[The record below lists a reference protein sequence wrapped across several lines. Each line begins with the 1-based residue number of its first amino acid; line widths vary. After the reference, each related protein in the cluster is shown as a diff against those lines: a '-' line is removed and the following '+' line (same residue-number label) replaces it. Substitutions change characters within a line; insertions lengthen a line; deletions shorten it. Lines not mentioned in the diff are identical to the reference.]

1 MQVIRHLLLLLL
13 VITSTVARATNPE
26 DFRTDALSVETL
38 INDNYAYLERLPNGH
53 FQLTE
58 RLRAEAG
65 AVNDQR
71 SLLAF
76 LERTIMLLADHH
88 AITGKS
94 FQNSWAVV
102 PSYADLWVECKT
114 NACVITAVKDDSP
127 AAKAGIDASAQLV
140 AIGDLPITKAIA
152 GFWADLGV
160 EEFSD
165 DQASYAA
172 RILAAGRRDR
182 PRSITTE
189 SSRGKRQTYKLAS
202 LYTLDRTAPPITVS
216 RKAGVF
222 NLRINNSLGDDATIL
237 AFDQAMAQAKL
248 DDRILI
254 DLTDTPSGGSTTIAR
269 AIMGWFVQSPHFYQM
284 HRAPA
289 EERRTGIARQWVEQ
303 VLPRGNGKFHPGP
316 ITVRV
321 GRWTGSMGEGLAIG
335 LNAVGAKVEGDQM
348 SGLLGSIEDVG
359 LANSGLIFKLPTER
373 LMTVDGK
380 PREDFRPIP
389 PSD

>member
-1 MQVIRHLLLLLL
+1 MRYLILLLLAL
-13 VITSTVARATNPE
+13 TSTVVRATNPE
-26 DFRTDALSVETL
+26 DFRSDALSVETL
-38 INDNYAYLERLPNGH
+38 INDNYAYLDRLPNGH
-53 FQLTE
+53 YQLTE

-65 AVNDQR
+65 TVNDQR

-76 LERTIMLLADHH
+76 LERAIMLLADHH

-94 FQNSWAVV
+94 FPNSWAVV
-102 PSYADLWVECKT
+102 PSYADLWVECKM
-114 NACVITAVKDDSP
+114 NSCVITAIKDASP
-127 AAKAGIDASAQLV
+127 AAKAGINVGTQLV
-140 AIGDLPITKAIA
+140 AIGDLPMTKAVA

-160 EEFSD
+160 EKYSD

-182 PRSITTE
+182 QRSITTGGP
-189 SSRGKRQTYKLAS
+189 RGDRQTYKLAS
-202 LYTLDRTAPPITVS
+202 LYALDNTAPPVTTFGKS
-216 RKAGVF
+216 GVF
-222 NLRINNSLGDDATIL
+222 GLRINNSLGDDGTIA
-237 AFDQAMAQAKL
+237 AFDQAMAQAKP

-254 DLTDTPSGGSTTIAR
+254 DLTNTPSGGTTTIAR

-284 HRAPA
+284 HRVPS

-303 VLPRGNGKFHPGP
+303 VLPRDNRKFHPGP

-335 LNAVGAKVEGDQM
+335 LSAIGAKVEGDPM
-348 SGLLGSIEDVG
+348 SGLLGSIEDIS

-380 PREDFRPIP
+380 PREGFQPAP